1 MSGRKILVAVDGS
14 APSKLALRYAAGQCR
29 TCGASILALRVINTP
44 RFSQWIAAHE
54 KMEEELRE
62 EAERVL
68 GEARAI
74 AAEYGIEAATA
85 AREGYPDEEIVK
97 AAQEDPDVV
106 MVVMGAS
113 GKNVTQRKLLGSV
126 TQKVVAAVNRSLP
139 CPVVV
144 VPGDEA
150 FLGRLGMGPRFGVG
164 R

>member
-29 TCGASILALRVINTP
+29 VCGAGILALRVINTP

-54 KMEEELRE
+54 KLEEEMRD
-62 EAERVL
+62 EAERIL
-68 GEARAI
+68 AEARAI
-74 AAEYGIEAATA
+74 AAEYRVEAETA
-85 AREGYPDEEIVK
+85 VREGYPDEEIVK
-97 AAQEDPDVV
+97 AAQEDPEVV

-126 TQKVVAAVNRSLP
+126 TQKVTAAVNRSLP

-150 FLGRLGMGPRFGVG
+150 FLDRLGMKPMSVG